1 MATAKLLHDD
11 DEAHAR
17 EVLAAAHR
25 IAAYDGLA
33 EGTWNHFSLMLDAS
47 RMLIT
52 PADRHWSLMDAR
64 SLVLAAGEEDARAR
78 GLQFLI
84 GYRIH
89 QPLHRVRP
97 DAACVLHAHPPY
109 ATALSLLDEPALI
122 PASQMS
128 VAFVGRIAYND
139 RYDLI
144 GGADGQGER
153 IAAALGDNDV
163 LLLRGHGVIVV
174 GATVEEAYLDLYTF
188 ELACRSQVLAM
199 STGAA
204 LRPMGAIEVAELTA
218 SAPAQKQEAVQEA
231 RRHFAAMRE
240 LVDGGGPASPPAAP
254 LGPVTAQKNKAASA
268 APQIR
273 RQ

>member
-1 MATAKLLHDD
+1 MTMATTTVKAVDD
-11 DEAHAR
+11 DEARAR
-17 EVLAAAHR
+17 DVLAAAHR
-25 IAAYDGLA
+25 IAAHDGLA
-33 EGTWNHFSLMLDAS
+33 EGTWNHFSLMIDDS

-52 PADRHWSLMDAR
+52 PADRHWSLIDGD
-64 SLVLAAGEEDARAR
+64 SLVLAAGDDDARAR
-78 GLQFLI
+78 GQLFLI

-89 QPLHRVRP
+89 QPLHEVRP

-109 ATALSLLDEPALI
+109 ATALSLLDQPTLI

-128 VAFVGRIAYND
+128 IAFAGRIAYND

-163 LLLRGHGVIVV
+163 LLLRGHGVVVV
-174 GATVEEAYLDLYTF
+174 GKTVEAAYLDLYSF

-199 STGAA
+199 STGSR
-204 LRPMGAIEVAELTA
+204 LRPVGAIEVAELA
-218 SAPAQKQEAVQEA
+218 AGPGHEQEAEEEA

-240 LVDGGGPASPPAAP
+240 LVDGGDAAVPGRRRPSPPLSVA
-254 LGPVTAQKNKAASA
+254 G
-268 APQIR
+268 
-273 RQ
+273 

>member
-1 MATAKLLHDD
+1 MATATAESLTHG
-11 DEAHAR
+11 EARAR
-17 EVLAAAHR
+17 DMLAAAHR

-33 EGTWNHFSLMLDAS
+33 EGTWNHFSLMLDPT

-52 PADRHWSLMDAR
+52 PADRHWSLVDAD
-64 SLVLAAGEEDARAR
+64 SLVLAAGEDDARAR

-89 QPLHRVRP
+89 QPLHDIRP
-97 DAACVLHAHPPY
+97 DAACVLHVHPPY

-128 VAFVGRIAYND
+128 IAFAGRIAYND
-139 RYDLI
+139 RYDMI
-144 GGADGQGER
+144 GGADRQGER

-174 GATVEEAYLDLYTF
+174 GATVESAYLDLYMF

-199 STGAA
+199 STGGS

-218 SAPAQKQEAVQEA
+218 TTPGHEHEAEEEA

-240 LVDGGGPASPPAAP
+240 LVDGAAGRVAAGRRGPSAP
-254 LGPVTAQKNKAASA
+254 LSVAG
-268 APQIR
+268 
-273 RQ
+273 

>member
-1 MATAKLLHDD
+1 MATAEAKVLDP

-17 EVLAAAHR
+17 DVLAAAHR

-33 EGTWNHFSLMLDAS
+33 EGTWNHFSSMLDAS

-52 PADRHWSLMDAR
+52 PADRHWSLVDAD
-64 SLVLAAGEEDARAR
+64 SLVLAAGEDDARAR
-78 GLQFLI
+78 GLQFEI

-89 QPLHRVRP
+89 QPLHDMRP

-109 ATALSLLDEPALI
+109 ATALSLLDEPELI

-128 VAFVGRIAYND
+128 IAFVGRIAYND

-153 IAAALGDNDV
+153 IAKALGDNDV

-174 GATVEEAYLDLYTF
+174 GPTVESTYLDLYTF
-188 ELACRSQVLAM
+188 ELACRSQVLAL
-199 STGAA
+199 STGAT
-204 LRPMGAIEVAELTA
+204 LRPMGALEVAELTA
-218 SAPAQKQEAVQEA
+218 APGHEQQAEDEA

-240 LVDGGGPASPPAAP
+240 LVDGADPGIAGRSRRAAP
-254 LGPVTAQKNKAASA
+254 LSVAG
-268 APQIR
+268 
-273 RQ
+273 